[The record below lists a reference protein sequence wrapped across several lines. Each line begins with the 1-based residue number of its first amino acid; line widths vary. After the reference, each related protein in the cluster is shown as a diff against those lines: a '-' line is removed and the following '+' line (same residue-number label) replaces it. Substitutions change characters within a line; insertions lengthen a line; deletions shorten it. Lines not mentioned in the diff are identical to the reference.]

1 MEKISVIVPIY
12 KVENYL
18 ERCVNSIRNQ
28 TYKNLEIL
36 LVDDGS
42 PDRCGEM
49 CDSYAKE
56 DARITV
62 IHKENGGLSDA
73 RNVGIEA
80 STGEY
85 LAFVDSDDWLDP
97 DMLELLYKMVKK
109 HGADIAECSWRN
121 IYKDCIIEE
130 TTCTAEQIEGDNIA
144 ALEGMLDWKYFK
156 PVAWNKLYHRS
167 VISDI
172 RYPKGKLHE
181 DEFTTYKYF
190 YAARKLVYIDVSRY
204 NYDRSRTDS
213 ITGDKFRE
221 ANLDACEALRERI
234 DFFREHH
241 IESLEEKMNNTYC
254 WVLFDRLDRCIK
266 EEVMSQRL
274 DKIAVQTQQDL
285 AFFKEQPILP
295 EYYRKL
301 VILSQGFEAYKNDYL
316 ERNTVEEA

>member
-18 ERCVNSIRNQ
+18 DRCVNSIRNQ
-28 TYKNLEIL
+28 TYDNLEII

-49 CDSYAKE
+49 CDAYAKE
-56 DARITV
+56 DNRIKV

-73 RNVGIEA
+73 RNKGIEA
-80 STGEY
+80 ATGEY
-85 LAFVDSDDWLDP
+85 LAFVDSDDWLDL

-109 HGADIAECSWRN
+109 HGADIAECSYRN
-121 IYKDCIIEE
+121 IYKDCIQEE
-130 TTCTAEQIEGDNIA
+130 TTCTAEQIEGDNIF

-156 PVAWNKLYHRS
+156 PVAWNKLYNRS
-167 VISDI
+167 IIGEI

-190 YAARKLVYIDVSRY
+190 YAAKKLVYVDVSKY

-234 DFFREHH
+234 DFFRAHH
-241 IESLEEKMNNTYC
+241 IERLEEKLNNTYC
-254 WVLFDRLDRCIK
+254 WVLFDRLDRCI
-266 EEVMSQRL
+266 EEDIVGGRL
-274 DKIAVQTQQDL
+274 DKIVAQAQQDL
-285 AFFKEQPILP
+285 EFFKEHPIQP

-301 VILSQGFEAYKNDYL
+301 TVLSKGFDMYKNDYL
-316 ERNTVEEA
+316 ERKTMEKG

>member
-28 TYKNLEIL
+28 THKNLEIL

-56 DARITV
+56 DTRITV

-97 DMLELLYKMVKK
+97 DMLELLYKMAKK

-130 TTCTAEQIEGDNIA
+130 TSCTAEQIVGDNVV
-144 ALEGMLDWKYFK
+144 ALAGMLDWKYFK
-156 PVAWNKLYHRS
+156 PIACNKLYHKS
-167 VISDI
+167 VIGNV
-172 RYPKGKLHE
+172 RFPKGKIHE
-181 DEFTTYKYF
+181 DEFTVYKYV
-190 YAARKLVYIDVSRY
+190 YAAKKIAYIDVSRY

-213 ITGDKFRE
+213 ITGTEFK
-221 ANLDACEALRERI
+221 AQNLVVCEAFRERI
-234 DFFREHH
+234 DFFREHKLDA
-241 IESLEEKMNNTYC
+241 LEEKMNNAYF
-254 WVLFDRLDRCIK
+254 WVLFDRLDKCI
-266 EEVMSQRL
+266 ELEIES
-274 DKIAVQTQQDL
+274 DKIDDL
-285 AFFKEQPILP
+285 VKQAQKDIEYFRGRPLQKQYYEKLQVLGLGFDKYKEMYG
-295 EYYRKL
+295 EK
-301 VILSQGFEAYKNDYL
+301 EK
-316 ERNTVEEA
+316 EM